1 MSSLLCTHF
10 HFAVS
15 FTVESA
21 HVLIGLPLLGSDFCL
36 QNQMRTVKTE
46 SCELIDNCHEL
57 LQLGTRDV
65 QKEVWLV
72 ISCNLQSLPLP
83 VQAYT
88 TLCDTLIV
96 FSRRIRT
103 TSQYVAYCM
112 FVMLSFAP

>member
-1 MSSLLCTHF
+1 MS
-10 HFAVS
+10 
-15 FTVESA
+15 
-21 HVLIGLPLLGSDFCL
+21 IGLPLLGSDFCL